1 MSLPDTERLTVPPD
15 SRPEV
20 EQPRW
25 RQDFPIDWPQDD
37 YVSRRD
43 FTKFVV
49 LVSLAFVVG
58 QFWILMQNFWRR
70 NRGQPP
76 IQEIARLDEVP
87 VGGSLIF
94 QYPDPQGHN
103 PRLLVR
109 LDEQTFVAYDQLCTH
124 LSCPV
129 IPAAETGHLHCPC
142 HEGLFDLSTG
152 QPLAGPPRRPLPRVS
167 LEVRGDKIYA
177 TGVEEG
183 LA

>member
-1 MSLPDTERLTVPPD
+1 MNGQDTEQLTIPPD
-15 SRPEV
+15 GRPEA

-25 RQDFPIDWPQDD
+25 RLDFPIDWPQDE
-37 YVSRRD
+37 YITRRD
-43 FTKFVV
+43 FTKFMG

-58 QFWILMQNFWRR
+58 QFWILTQNFLRR
-70 NRGQPP
+70 SRGELPL
-76 IQEIARLDEVP
+76 QEIARLDELA
-87 VGGSLIF
+87 VGEVRIF
-94 QYPDPQGHN
+94 NYPEAHN

-129 IPAAETGHLHCPC
+129 IPQVETGHLHCPC
-142 HEGLFDLSTG
+142 HEGLFDLATG
-152 QPLAGPPRRPLPRVS
+152 QPLAGPPPRPLPRVK

-177 TGVEEG
+177 AGVEEA